1 MSHNWPFAF
10 RDRASSEMPR
20 AVSIFHRLG
29 APLVR
34 AAADA
39 SLPQDCLLCGTPAA
53 SSLIC
58 TECNA
63 QMPRLPAALC
73 PVCALPSPG
82 SAVCGACLKTPPHY
96 DATLASF
103 AYEFPVDRVIQ
114 ALKYGAELAA
124 IPFLADALA
133 DCPHVDADLV
143 APLPLHR
150 ARLRTRGFNQALE
163 IARRFAA
170 RLDLPLAVAICE
182 RTHDSAPQASLPW
195 GERQRN
201 VRGAFLCRVDLS
213 GKHVVAVDDVMT
225 TGATLNEFARTL
237 KHAGAAHVTNLVV
250 ARTLP

>member
-1 MSHNWPFAF
+1 MSHNGPFVLP
-10 RDRASSEMPR
+10 DRASSEMHR

-39 SLPQDCLLCGTPAA
+39 ALPQDCLLCGAPAA

-58 TECNA
+58 TDCNA
-63 QMPRLPAALC
+63 QLPRLAAALC

-82 SAVCGACLKTPPHY
+82 SAVCGSCLKTPPHY
-96 DATLASF
+96 DATVAAF
-103 AYEFPVDRVIQ
+103 AYDFPVDRVIK

-124 IPFLADALA
+124 IPFLGDALA
-133 DCPHVDADLV
+133 DCPHIDADLV
-143 APLPLHR
+143 VPLPLHP
-150 ARLRTRGFNQALE
+150 ARLCQRGFNQALE

-201 VRGAFLCRVDLS
+201 VRGAFLCRVDLT
-213 GKHVVAVDDVMT
+213 GQRVVAVDDVMT
-225 TGATLNEFARTL
+225 TGASLNEFARTL
-237 KHAGAAHVTNLVV
+237 KHAGAAHVTNLV
-250 ARTLP
+250 AGRTLR